1 VPSLARDAFHPS
13 PACGA
18 EAEKAKHGFA
28 RWSGLSSAKDWGAE
42 RGPGVRVLLLFGTPP
57 YALMARVA
65 PPRARYLIRCA
76 HPSGQP
82 AAVTSLRYVVL
93 ACPRKSNQKE
103 GHPYIRPRLRR
114 GSLTPSPLQ
123 GHAGC
128 GPPTKGHPWPI
139 AALAT
144 SMSLNP
150 LRGDSIR
157 PPEGDLGVVCAVVAQ
172 KQSKKQTP

>member
-1 VPSLARDAFHPS
+1 MAAMLCFS
-13 PACGA
+13 PISR
-18 EAEKAKHGFA
+18 KAGE
-28 RWSGLSSAKDWGAE
+28 GL
-42 RGPGVRVLLLFGTPP
+42 GVRALLLFGTPP
-57 YALMARVA
+57 RLLMFCVA
-65 PPRARYLIRCA
+65 PPRARHLIRCA

-93 ACPRKSNQKE
+93 AYPRKSNQKE

-123 GHAGC
+123 GHAA
-128 GPPTKGHPWPI
+128 KGHPWPI